1 MEVSLAVKFFYYK
14 LFSGHRKGFGIHS
27 PFVFDLV
34 SRIFRNKIDSVIV
47 NKVETARKRMLSD
60 RGIIKVEDLG
70 SGSRRMTDKERR
82 ICDIAKFSAVPRK
95 YGIFLY
101 RMAEAFG
108 RPLILELGTSL
119 GISTMY
125 MAAASHEVP
134 LITIEGSA
142 AVSEIARMNFTG
154 AGFHNIRSMTGS
166 FESLLP
172 VVEKEG
178 IHPGLV
184 FIDGDHRKEP
194 LLSCFNRIADMSG
207 TDTVVII
214 DDINYGG
221 DMAAAWETIRNHRKV
236 SVTVDIFR
244 MGIVFFRKGIARAN
258 YVVRY

>member
-1 MEVSLAVKFFYYK
+1 MEVSLAVKLIFYK

-47 NKVETARKRMLSD
+47 NSVEAARKRMLSD
-60 RGIIKVEDLG
+60 QGIIKVEDLG

-82 ICDIAKFSAVPRK
+82 ICDIAKYSAVPRK
-95 YGIFLY
+95 YGVFLY
-101 RMAEAFG
+101 RMAGAFG
-108 RPLILELGTSL
+108 RPLIVELGTSL

-125 MAAASHEVP
+125 MAAASPEVP

-142 AVSEIARMNFTG
+142 TVSEIASMNFTW
-154 AGFHNIRSMTGS
+154 AGLQNIRSLTGS

-172 VVEKEG
+172 AVKKEG

-184 FIDGDHRKEP
+184 FIDGDHRREP
-194 LLSCFNRIADMSG
+194 LLSCFNHIADMSG
-207 TDTVVII
+207 PDTVVII
-214 DDINYGG
+214 DDINYGK
-221 DMAAAWETIRNHRKV
+221 DMAATWKTIQDHQKV

-244 MGIVFFRKGIARAN
+244 MGVVFFRKGIAKAN